1 MSNTVVAATDSGQ
14 SRHIRGNLV
23 SRWVADRGIAT
34 KIIAA
39 VVLMAVV
46 ALAVGGL
53 AIVRM
58 SQMSRDADDLYNR
71 GVVPIQQIDQV
82 KIDMEHTRRT
92 VLNHAVSRSAE
103 SMEKYEK
110 TIAADDAA
118 FAAHLSTYREIAADT
133 GLVDQLAASW
143 AQYQRLRNGKLL
155 PASRANDIAAFEKAR
170 DTVTLPVSNQAT
182 DIATKLSDRESAD
195 AKQRQQQAAEAYRSS
210 RTVIIMMLLL
220 GVVVALVF
228 GLYIARAILAGLRKV
243 SHAVTGLA
251 ACDLTC
257 TVGLDSRDEFGAM
270 GADLDTA
277 IGSVRTTVHN
287 LAATATALSAAAAQ
301 LSKVSGELYTGAQDA
316 SGKASV
322 AAESAEQIS
331 TSVQTVAA
339 GAEQMTASIKEIAG
353 TSTQAAAVAN
363 ESLEIARSTSG
374 QLASLGR
381 ASTEIGDVVR
391 LITSIAEQTNLLA
404 LNATIEAARAG
415 DAGKGFAVVASE
427 VKDLAQETARA
438 TGDITG
444 RISAI
449 QAGSDGASAAVQRIE
464 DVIGQITDY
473 STTIASAVE
482 EQSATTN
489 EMTRSISDAAQG
501 SNDVLANFAAVAE
514 VTTATSDA
522 AHASQ
527 EAADHLSGLATKLNT
542 LVGQFR
548 S

>member
-1 MSNTVVAATDSGQ
+1 MTDSNTTRLPADQHGSRGNVVA
-14 SRHIRGNLV
+14 
-23 SRWVADRGIAT
+23 RWVANRGIAT
-34 KIIAA
+34 KINAA
-39 VVLMAVV
+39 VLLMAIV

-53 AIVRM
+53 AIGRM
-58 SQMSRDADDLYNR
+58 AQISRAADDLYAL

-82 KIDMEHTRRT
+82 KIDMEQTRRN
-92 VLNHAVSRSAE
+92 VLNHAVSTSAE
-103 SMEKYEK
+103 SMAKYQQAI
-110 TIAADDAA
+110 TDNDAA
-118 FAAHLSTYREIAADT
+118 FAANLKTYRADSADPA
-133 GLVDQLAASW
+133 LADQLAAAW
-143 AQYQRLRNGKLL
+143 AKYQKLRDSDLL
-155 PASRANDIAAFEKAR
+155 PASRANDMATFEKIR
-170 DTVTLPVSNQAT
+170 DTITQPASNQAA
-182 DIATKLSDRESAD
+182 DLASQLSQRENAD
-195 AKQRQQQAAEAYRSS
+195 AKNRQQKAADAYRSS
-210 RTVIIMMLLL
+210 RMVIIVMLLV
-220 GVVVALVF
+220 GVAGALAF
-228 GLYIARAILAGLRKV
+228 AFYIARAILAGLRKV
-243 SHAVTGLA
+243 SHAVAGLA
-251 ACDLTC
+251 ACDLTRH
-257 TVGLDSRDEFGAM
+257 VSLDSRDEFGAM

-277 IGSVRTTVHN
+277 IGSVRGTVSD
-287 LAATATALSAAAAQ
+287 LAATATALSAAAVQ
-301 LSKVSGELYTGAQDA
+301 LSKVSGELYTGAEEA
-316 SGKASV
+316 SGKAST
-322 AAESAEQIS
+322 AANSAEQIS

-353 TSTQAAAVAN
+353 TSAQAAQVAN
-363 ESLEIARSTSG
+363 ESLDIARGTSG
-374 QLASLGR
+374 QLAELGR

-438 TGDITG
+438 TEDITG

-449 QAGSDGASAAVQRIE
+449 QSSSDGASTAVRRIE

-522 AHASQ
+522 ARASQ
-527 EAADHLSGLATKLNT
+527 QAADHLSGLATKLNG

-548 S
+548 Y